1 MTEYHIKN
9 FRLSDFEVDTLK
21 SPAKNTTGVILRLSS
36 GTMATHKDNFRHNL
50 LLTDRLVFARFSLIF
65 HQRI

>member
-21 SPAKNTTGVILRLSS
+21 SPAKNTTGIILRLSS
-36 GTMATHKDNFRHNL
+36 GTMATHKDNF
-50 LLTDRLVFARFSLIF
+50 
-65 HQRI
+65 

>member
-1 MTEYHIKN
+1 MTEYHNKN

-21 SPAKNTTGVILRLSS
+21 SPAKDTTGVTLRLSS
-36 GTMATHKDNFRHNL
+36 GTIATHNNYRHNL